1 MTYATALLR
10 GRTVNVRGGL
20 LTALIFLPPAL
31 ALFTLF
37 VILPIGEAAWY
48 GFYNWNGLAQLD
60 NFVGLENYRQ
70 LLSNKV
76 FGQAFINNLL
86 IILVSLTVQ
95 LPLALA
101 MAVLLADRL
110 FGSVA
115 FRMLFFLPYILADI
129 AAGLIWRFM
138 FDGDYG
144 PISQIWQTFG
154 GAPLHILAERD
165 WAYVAVLTVIVWK
178 YFGFHMML
186 YIAGLQGIDRNL
198 YEAAAIDG
206 ASGWQRFRYI
216 TLPGLAPMIKL
227 SVFFSLLGSL
237 QFFDMIVSL
246 TGGGPLNETHT
257 MVSFLYYFGIGRMRV
272 GFGSAVGVILF
283 ILCATVAFTYQRLLM
298 RDEQRD

>member
-1 MTYATALLR
+1 MAQSTAAVR
-10 GRTVNVRGGL
+10 GKPANIRGGL

-31 ALFTLF
+31 TVFTIF

-48 GFYNWNGLAQLD
+48 GFYNWNGLALPEK
-60 NFVGLENYRQ
+60 FTGLENYFQ
-70 LLSNKV
+70 LIGNKV
-76 FGQAFINNLL
+76 FTRAFINNLL
-86 IILVSLTVQ
+86 IIVISLTVQ

-110 FGSVA
+110 AGAVA
-115 FRMLFFLPYILADI
+115 FRMIFFLPYILADV

-144 PISQIWQTFG
+144 LVSQVGQSLGF
-154 GAPLHILAERD
+154 APLHLLASRD
-165 WAYVAVLTVIVWK
+165 WAFTAVLTVIVWK

-186 YIAGLQGIDRNL
+186 YIAGLQSIDRNL

-206 ASGWQRFRYI
+206 ASSWQRFRFI
-216 TLPGLAPMIKL
+216 TIPGLAPMIRL

-246 TGGGPLNETHT
+246 TGGGPLNTTHT

-272 GFGSAVGVILF
+272 GFGSAVGVVLF
-283 ILCATVAFTYQRLLM
+283 ILCVSVAFGYKRWFM
-298 RDEQRD
+298 RDD

>member
-1 MTYATALLR
+1 MAYSTALLR
-10 GRTVNVRGGL
+10 GRPLNVRGGL

-31 ALFTLF
+31 VLFTLF

-48 GFYNWNGLAQLD
+48 GFFNWNGLALAEH
-60 NFVGLENYRQ
+60 FVGLENYRQ
-70 LLSNKV
+70 LIGNKV
-76 FGQAFINNLL
+76 FGRAFINNLL

-110 FGSVA
+110 FGAVA
-115 FRMLFFLPYILADI
+115 FRMLFFLPYILADV
-129 AAGLIWRFM
+129 AAGSDLALHVRRRLRARSRRP
-138 FDGDYG
+138 GRPSAAPRSTSSPTATG
-144 PISQIWQTFG
+144 PMS
-154 GAPLHILAERD
+154 RCC
-165 WAYVAVLTVIVWK
+165 TVIVWK

-186 YIAGLQGIDRNL
+186 YIAGLQSIDRNL

-216 TLPGLAPMIKL
+216 TVPGLAPMIKL

-246 TGGGPLNETHT
+246 TGGGPLNTTHT

-283 ILCATVAFTYQRLLM
+283 ILCATVAFTYKRLLM
-298 RDEQRD
+298 RDE

>member
-1 MTYATALLR
+1 MAGTTALFR
-10 GRTVNVRGGL
+10 GRNNNVRGGL

-31 ALFTLF
+31 VLFTLF

-48 GFYNWNGLAQLD
+48 GFYNWNGLATPERLIGFQNYLQLI
-60 NFVGLENYRQ
+60 G
-70 LLSNKV
+70 NKV
-76 FGQAFINNLL
+76 FGRAFINNLL
-86 IILVSLTVQ
+86 IIAISLTVQ

-110 FGSVA
+110 FGAVA
-115 FRMLFFLPYILADI
+115 FRMLFFLPYILAEV

-144 PISQIWQTFG
+144 LISKAWQVLG
-154 GAPLHILAERD
+154 GDPLYILADRN
-165 WAYVAVLTVIVWK
+165 WAFVAVLTVIVWK

-186 YIAGLQGIDRNL
+186 YIAGLQNIDRYL

-206 ASGWQRFRYI
+206 ANGWQRFRYI

-246 TGGGPLNETHT
+246 TGGGPLNTTHT

-283 ILCATVAFTYQRLLM
+283 ILCATVAFTYKRLLM
-298 RDEQRD
+298 RDD